1 MEPCREKG
9 KEEGRRRE
17 SELRAREVCGEV
29 VLFSEVKLGT
39 GAMEEGV
46 RVSSSQRLNVLGLL
60 KPVRR
65 GQTLHRIFL
74 HLVQNKH

>member
-9 KEEGRRRE
+9 KEGGRRRE

-46 RVSSSQRLNVLGLL
+46 RVSSSQRLNYVLES
-60 KPVRR
+60 VSIIRR
-65 GQTLHRIFL
+65 VSTLRG
-74 HLVQNKH
+74 